1 MTDDTVRLSMIGQV
15 LRGRWRTLVVVAVL
29 GALVGAGSSVI
40 LSPGYR
46 TTSSVL
52 LQGPREAD
60 ELLTQAEVATSS
72 VVLDRAAAVLGD
84 GQTGADLRDKVATSV
99 AQGNVITI
107 ETTGDTAEQTQRLA
121 DQVAQEFV
129 KYSTQII
136 AGSADAAVQLAQERR
151 ETLRQ
156 QVAQTNQRISEL
168 STKVNDG
175 KTTVE
180 SVQLRTELQ
189 GLRSSIE
196 SAMSTLN
203 AADTASGLGNMVV
216 LGSAE
221 LPSSAAA
228 PTLPQL
234 ALGGAALFFLIGL
247 FGHLFTAR
255 VDRRLRDEEE
265 IAAALGGPV
274 LATFD
279 VVDERPAG
287 TSLRAKILRDDRP
300 WNIPRVDVFA
310 DEIDTVVQYRRL
322 VSRLPHRRLL
332 VLAAADDHAGQRA
345 AERIAGFADRWCDV
359 VTVSPVRP
367 VIQDTEA
374 EGVLVVSSLGSRSAW
389 ELVGIAEACADA
401 GLSVAGTVL
410 TRPVRPTRGRSAA
423 STPTDHE
430 ALAGTP

>member
-1 MTDDTVRLSMIGQV
+1 MIGQV
-15 LRGRWRTLVVVAVL
+15 LRGRWRTLVVLALL

-72 VVLDRAAAVLGD
+72 VVLDRAAAGLGD
-84 GQTGADLRDKVATSV
+84 GQTGADLRAKVATSV

-107 ETTGDTAEQTQRLA
+107 EATGDTAEQAQRMA
-121 DQVAQEFV
+121 DQLASEFV

-136 AGSADAAVQLAQERR
+136 AGSGDAAVQLAQERR

-156 QVAQTNQRISEL
+156 QVTQTNQRISDL
-168 STKVNDG
+168 SAKVNEG

-189 GLRSSIE
+189 GLRSTIE
-196 SAMSTLN
+196 SAMSSLN

-234 ALGGAALFFLIGL
+234 ALGGAALFFFIGL

-255 VDRRLRDEEE
+255 TDRRPRDEEE
-265 IAAALGGPV
+265 IAAAIGSPV

-279 VVDERPAG
+279 AVEQPPSD
-287 TSLRAKILRDDRP
+287 TTLRAKLLRDDRP
-300 WNIPRVDVFA
+300 WNVPRVDVFA
-310 DEIDTVVQYRRL
+310 DEIDSDVLYRRL
-322 VSRLPHRRLL
+322 ISRLPRRRLL
-332 VLAAADDHAGQRA
+332 VVAAGGDPTGQAA
-345 AERIAGFADRWCDV
+345 AERLAALSERWFTV
-359 VTVSPVRP
+359 VTVSPARP
-367 VIQDTEA
+367 VVADTDA
-374 EGVLVVSSLGSRSAW
+374 EGVLVVTSLGARSAW
-389 ELVGIAEACADA
+389 ELVGISEAIADA
-401 GLSVAGTVL
+401 GLAMVGTVL
-410 TRPVRPTRGRSAA
+410 IRPVRPARTRPG
-423 STPTDHE
+423 TPAPSDHE
-430 ALAGTP
+430 ALAGTA

>member
-1 MTDDTVRLSMIGQV
+1 MIGQV
-15 LRGRWRTLVVVAVL
+15 LRGRWRTLVVLALL
-29 GALVGAGSSVI
+29 GTLIGAGSSVL

-46 TTSSVL
+46 TASSVL

-60 ELLTQAEVATSS
+60 ELLTQASVATSS
-72 VVLDRAAAVLGD
+72 VVLDRTAAGLGD
-84 GQTGADLRDKVATSV
+84 GETGADLRDKVSTTV

-107 ETTGDTAEQTQRLA
+107 GVTGDTAEQTQRMA
-121 DQVAQEFV
+121 DQIAAEFV

-136 AGSADAAVQLAQERR
+136 AGSGDAAVQLAQERR

-168 STKVNDG
+168 STKVNEG

-189 GLRSSIE
+189 GLRTSIE
-196 SAMSTLN
+196 AAMSTLN

-221 LPSSAAA
+221 LPSSPAA

-234 ALGGAALFFLIGL
+234 ALGGALLFFVIGL

-255 VDRRLRDEEE
+255 TDRRLKDEEE
-265 IAAALGGPV
+265 IAAAIGGPV

-279 VVDERPAG
+279 AVDERLPAS
-287 TSLRAKILRDDRP
+287 TLRAKLLRDDRP
-300 WNIPRVDVFA
+300 WNIPRVDVYA
-310 DEIDTVVQYRRL
+310 DEIDVDVHYRRL
-322 VSRLPHRRLL
+322 VSRLPNRRLL
-332 VLAAADDHAGQRA
+332 VVAAEDDHAGRMA
-345 AERIAGFADRWCDV
+345 AERLAALADRWCTV
-359 VTVSPVRP
+359 ATVSPVRP
-367 VIQDTEA
+367 VIEDAEDTDA
-374 EGVLVVSSLGSRSAW
+374 EGILVVAGLGSRSAW
-389 ELVGIAEACADA
+389 ELVGIAEAVADA
-401 GLSVAGTVL
+401 GLAVVGTVL
-410 TRPVRPTRGRSAA
+410 IRPVRPTRTRSAA

-430 ALAGTP
+430 ALAGTA

>member
-1 MTDDTVRLSMIGQV
+1 MIGQV
-15 LRGRWRTLVVVAVL
+15 LRGRWRTLVVLAVL

-60 ELLTQAEVATSS
+60 ELLTQADVATSS
-72 VVLDRAAAVLGD
+72 VVLDRAAAALGD

-107 ETTGDTAEQTQRLA
+107 EATGDTAEQTQRLA
-121 DQVAQEFV
+121 DQLAQEFV

-136 AGSADAAVQLAQERR
+136 AGSGDAAVQLAQERR

-168 STKVNDG
+168 SAKVNDG

-189 GLRSSIE
+189 SLRSSIE

-228 PTLPQL
+228 PTLAQL
-234 ALGGAALFFLIGL
+234 ALGGAALFFLLGL
-247 FGHLFTAR
+247 FGHLFAAR
-255 VDRRLRDEEE
+255 TDRRLRDEEE

-279 VVDERPAG
+279 VVDERPSGA
-287 TSLRAKILRDDRP
+287 TPRAKLLHDDRP
-300 WNIPRVDVFA
+300 WNIPRVDVFP

-332 VLAAADDHAGQRA
+332 VVAVDGDHAGRKA
-345 AERIAGFADRWCDV
+345 AERIVGLADRWFV
-359 VTVSPVRP
+359 PVTVSPARP
-367 VIQDTEA
+367 VIEDTDA
-374 EGVLVVSSLGSRSAW
+374 DGVLVVSSLGSRSAW

-401 GLSVAGTVL
+401 GLTVVGIVL
-410 TRPVRPTRGRSAA
+410 TRPVRPTRSRPGAPARK
-423 STPTDHE
+423 DHE
-430 ALAGTP
+430 ALAGTS

>member
-15 LRGRWRTLVVVAVL
+15 LRGRWRTLVVLALL
-29 GALVGAGSSVI
+29 GALVGAGSSLI

-72 VVLDRAAAVLGD
+72 VVLDRAAAGLGD
-84 GQTGADLRDKVATSV
+84 GETGADLRDKVATSV

-107 ETTGDTAEQTQRLA
+107 EATGDTAEQTQRMA
-121 DQVAQEFV
+121 DRIASEFV

-136 AGSADAAVQLAQERR
+136 AGSGDAAVQQAQERR

-156 QVAQTNQRISEL
+156 QVVQTNQRISEL
-168 STKVNDG
+168 SAKVNEG

-196 SAMSTLN
+196 SAMSSLN

-228 PTLPQL
+228 PTWAQL
-234 ALGGAALFFLIGL
+234 ALGGTALFFLIGL

-255 VDRRLRDEEE
+255 TDRRLRDQEE
-265 IAAALGGPV
+265 IAAAIGAPV

-279 VVDERPAG
+279 AVERPSDG
-287 TSLRAKILRDDRP
+287 TTLRAKLLRDDRP
-300 WNIPRVDVFA
+300 WNVPRVDVFA
-310 DEIDTVVQYRRL
+310 DEIDSDVLYQRL
-322 VSRLPHRRLL
+322 ISRLPHRRLL
-332 VLAAADDHAGQRA
+332 VVAAHGDTAGLAAAERLAALAG
-345 AERIAGFADRWCDV
+345 RWFTV
-359 VTVSPVRP
+359 VTVSPARP
-367 VIQDTEA
+367 VVADTDA
-374 EGVLVVSSLGSRSAW
+374 EGVLVVASVGSRSAW
-389 ELVGIAEACADA
+389 ELVGIAEAIADA
-401 GLSVAGTVL
+401 GLATVGTVL
-410 TRPVRPTRGRSAA
+410 IRPVRPTRTRPG
-423 STPTDHE
+423 TPTPSDHE
-430 ALAGTP
+430 ALAGTA

>member
-1 MTDDTVRLSMIGQV
+1 MIGQV
-15 LRGRWRTLVVVAVL
+15 LRGRWRTLVVLAVL
-29 GALVGAGSSVI
+29 GALVGAGSAVI
-40 LSPGYR
+40 LSPGYT

-72 VVLDRAAAVLGD
+72 VVLDRAAAGLGD
-84 GQTGADLRDKVATSV
+84 GMTGAELRDKVATSV

-107 ETTGDTAEQTQRLA
+107 ETTGDTAEQTQRMA
-121 DQVAQEFV
+121 DQVASEFV

-136 AGSADAAVQLAQERR
+136 AGSGDAAVQLAQERR

-156 QVAQTNQRISEL
+156 QVQQTNQRISEL
-168 STKVNDG
+168 SAKVNEG

-180 SVQLRTELQ
+180 SVQIRTELQ

-196 SAMSTLN
+196 SAMSSLN

-255 VDRRLRDEEE
+255 TDRRLRDEEE
-265 IAAALGGPV
+265 IAAAIGGPV

-279 VVDERPAG
+279 AVEQAPAG
-287 TSLRAKILRDDRP
+287 TTLRAKLLRDDRP
-300 WNIPRVDVFA
+300 WNIPRIDVAA
-310 DEIDTVVQYRRL
+310 DEIDSDVLYRRL

-332 VLAAADDHAGQRA
+332 VVAADGDRAGQAA
-345 AERIAGFADRWCDV
+345 AERLTVLADRWFTV
-359 VTVSPVRP
+359 VTVSPARP
-367 VIQDTEA
+367 VVADTEA
-374 EGVLVVSSLGSRSAW
+374 DGVLVVTSLGSRSAW
-389 ELVGIAEACADA
+389 ELVGIAEAVADA
-401 GLSVAGTVL
+401 GLAMVGTVL
-410 TRPVRPTRGRSAA
+410 VRPVRPTRTRPG
-423 STPTDHE
+423 TPAPSGHE
-430 ALAGTP
+430 ALAGTT